1 MVRLKEEYKN
11 NYNDLNNYEIND
23 LDKDFNYMDIISVI
37 ARDFYKERCRLKM
50 NQKEFS
56 KKLGISQAML
66 SKIEVGKINPSIKFL
81 NDLTWK
87 VSNNSD
93 FLIKNINDILIVLNN
108 SKYKANET
116 YICNESYDFNDK
128 LVNKT
133 KYTNNKKIIEY
144 SSELNVDYNL
154 KQDIGGKIYA

>member
-1 MVRLKEEYKN
+1 
-11 NYNDLNNYEIND
+11 
-23 LDKDFNYMDIISVI
+23 
-37 ARDFYKERCRLKM
+37 
-50 NQKEFS
+50 
-56 KKLGISQAML
+56 ML

-116 YICNESYDFNDK
+116 FICNESYDFNDK

-154 KQDIGGKIYA
+154 KHDIGGKIYA